1 MKVRFELNFRNV
13 VRGLLGALFCW
24 AALSK
29 LGNPT
34 DFFGN
39 LLTYRLPLSDTL
51 LRGTAIVLPWLELLC
66 GLMLLTSFQLR
77 AALSWCLVLFG
88 VFVAATGQAWARGLD
103 ISCGCFNFAVI
114 GLDVMVS
121 FGKIME
127 SAPGAFFRA
136 LLLLAATFW
145 LWRATSPV
153 PAQTK

>member
-1 MKVRFELNFRNV
+1 MNIRNI

-39 LLTYRLPLSDTL
+39 LLSYKLPLSDSL
-51 LRGTAIVLPWLELLC
+51 LRVTAIVLPWLELLC

-77 AALSWCLVLFG
+77 AAVNWCLLLFG
-88 VFVAATGQAWARGLD
+88 IFVVATGQAWARGLD
-103 ISCGCFNFAVI
+103 ISCGCFKLSVI
-114 GLDVMVS
+114 GVDAMES
-121 FGKIME
+121 FGKIIE

-153 PAQTK
+153 PVQTKK